1 MVRIAR
7 ILGLILTLSIA
18 CSNATAETI
27 TVACASNFKPTLEKL
42 ARAFEQQSKHR
53 IRISSASSGV
63 LFAQINNGA
72 PFQLF
77 FSADAIRPEKL
88 VASGKANEKSLTTY
102 AIGRLVLLHHQAYT
116 TDPEQVIAHAKRIAI
131 ANPAIAPYGVAAKS
145 LLNNWPVQKDAQ
157 VLQGNNIAQALQ
169 FFQSGHADAALVAA
183 SLLST
188 QQRQSGI
195 DVTTLLT
202 RPIRQKAV
210 LINSQKSTDAAMAF
224 MAFIRSGTARQI
236 ITDSGYLMPL

>member
-77 FSADAIRPEKL
+77 FQPTPFDLK
-88 VASGKANEKSLTTY
+88 
-102 AIGRLVLLHHQAYT
+102 
-116 TDPEQVIAHAKRIAI
+116 
-131 ANPAIAPYGVAAKS
+131 
-145 LLNNWPVQKDAQ
+145 NWLPQE
-157 VLQGNNIAQALQ
+157 
-169 FFQSGHADAALVAA
+169 
-183 SLLST
+183 
-188 QQRQSGI
+188 RQMKN
-195 DVTTLLT
+195 L
-202 RPIRQKAV
+202 
-210 LINSQKSTDAAMAF
+210 
-224 MAFIRSGTARQI
+224 
-236 ITDSGYLMPL
+236 